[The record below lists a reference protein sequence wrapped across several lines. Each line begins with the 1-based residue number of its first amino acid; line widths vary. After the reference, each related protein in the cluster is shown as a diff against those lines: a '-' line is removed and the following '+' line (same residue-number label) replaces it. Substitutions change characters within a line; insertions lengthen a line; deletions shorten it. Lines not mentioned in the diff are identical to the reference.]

1 MPRRRGL
8 HLNAVN
14 KLRSKTNYTS
24 SNGSKIVKDAKMER
38 LSLTLNAVIKQQTE
52 LSYFHAYKRPHDE
65 QDQLYPNAVTKLQ
78 TEFSNPRFNG
88 PETSRTSRW
97 NGLERL
103 LTQWLKGSLN
113 PDSSDRT
120 NAIVKNC
127 RLKLPKRNP
136 QHSEQTAE
144 QTRLS

>member
-8 HLNAVN
+8 LLNAVN

-38 LSLTLNAVIKQQTE
+38 LSLTLSAVIKQQTE
-52 LSYFHAYKRPHDE
+52 LSYFYAYKHPHDE

-103 LTQWLKGSLN
+103 LTQ
-113 PDSSDRT
+113 
-120 NAIVKNC
+120 
-127 RLKLPKRNP
+127 
-136 QHSEQTAE
+136 
-144 QTRLS
+144 